1 MYKKPPLKHLKTNR
15 HVIIKVHLVQKDEI
29 LFSQKGEKTLLEI
42 NWKEIRTP
50 KCYLAGTGRRSKQ
63 EKNCSFFLQKVHS
76 PFDLR
81 PESTL

>member
-29 LFSQKGEKTLLEI
+29 LFGHKGEKTLLEI

-50 KCYLAGTGRRSKQ
+50 ECCLAGIGRRSKQ
-63 EKNCSFFLQKVHS
+63 EKNCSLFLQKDHS